1 MPQCKALRTFES
13 RYGFIRTGDR
23 FSSEKG
29 YAVELATRGLIAIL
43 PDTPEPARVQAFPGA
58 PLVQGKE
65 PPANPPPPAQQS
77 TADRDTEAPPA
88 AGAARPSALSRAAQA
103 LRRKT
108 APKSR
113 AGAKRS

>member
-1 MPQCKALRTFES
+1 MPQCKALRTFDS

-29 YAVELATRGLIAIL
+29 YALELATRGLVAIL
-43 PDTPEPARVQAFPGA
+43 PDTLEPARVQAFDRA
-58 PLVQGKE
+58 PQGKE
-65 PPANPPPPAQQS
+65 SPANPPPPANPS
-77 TADRDTEAPPA
+77 TAESDTEDPPA

-108 APKSR
+108 AGRSK
-113 AGAKRS
+113 ANAKRS